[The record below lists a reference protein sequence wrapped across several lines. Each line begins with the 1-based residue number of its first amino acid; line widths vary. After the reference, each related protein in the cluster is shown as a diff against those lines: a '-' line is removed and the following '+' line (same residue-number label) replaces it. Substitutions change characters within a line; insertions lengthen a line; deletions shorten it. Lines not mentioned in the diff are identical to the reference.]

1 MRIKE
6 LELIQPSKE
15 VVEFFKNFMQEH
27 NKGLK
32 AIKTLAEIKEIAY
45 DGYNNGQTSYA
56 TFQLDKIIDKINE
69 VENVNNQR

>member
-32 AIKTLAEIKEIAY
+32 AIKTLAEIKEIAEINKLSQI
-45 DGYNNGQTSYA
+45 GYNPDWDTILQ
-56 TFQLDKIIDKINE
+56 KINE
-69 VENVNNQR
+69 VEDANSNK

>member
-32 AIKTLAEIKEIAY
+32 AIKTIAEIKEIAE
-45 DGYNNGQTSYA
+45 DFGFNGIYEDCFIGIQ
-56 TFQLDKIIDKINE
+56 KILQKINE
-69 VENVNNQR
+69 VENGNI